1 MCLHLP
7 QLPLDALGPWPEPLA
22 ALPVLVWEADGRGA
36 RLVCSA
42 NPAARSLG
50 AAPGQRLG
58 SAQALAPQALL
69 LARDP
74 VREAAA
80 LQRLALA
87 LGSLTPCI
95 EIAPPAQLLLD
106 IHASLRLFGGLRPLL
121 RRALALARGG
131 GFTLRCGLAATPLA
145 AQWLAAQADPPTRGT
160 RRPPGPRRRCI
171 QLASTRRAL
180 QPLPLALVAGFLPA
194 AADKAVDKAMDTAA
208 DSLQMLQALGARRVA
223 DLRRLPRSGLAR
235 RGGAAWLDALDRAE
249 GRRPDPRRWFEP
261 PEACRLSLELPHPAE
276 AVPAL
281 EAALAP
287 LVQALC
293 GWLVLR
299 WRAAQGI
306 GLHLQHEHGA
316 RRRLADDVLTL
327 DLATPSRD
335 AAHLLTLLRERLQ
348 RIELRAP
355 VDRLTLDLTRHLP
368 DAGRPRALLPDALD
382 DQAQA
387 DARAGLIDRLRARL
401 GADRVQCLQLQA
413 DARPEHAQRRLPA
426 EVGPGTGGAGPPAR
440 RPPSADHGLPRPTW
454 LLATPQPLPLSQN
467 GEQPLH
473 LGRPLRLLT
482 RAERI
487 ETGWHDGAL
496 VRRDYHVALADD
508 GTLCWVY
515 RDRSPAATAAATAT
529 GDEPA
534 APRWFLH
541 GLFG

>member
-1 MCLHLP
+1 MHALWLCLHLP

-42 NPAARSLG
+42 NPAARGLG
-50 AAPGQRLG
+50 AVPGQRLG

-87 LGSLTPCI
+87 LGSLTPSI

-106 IHASLRLFGGLRPLL
+106 IHASLRLFGGLRALL
-121 RRALALARGG
+121 RRALALARGS

-145 AQWLAAQADPPTRGT
+145 AQWLAAQADPPDRRG

-180 QPLPLALVAGFLPA
+180 QPLPLALVAGFLANP
-194 AADKAVDKAMDTAA
+194 VDKAIDTTA

-235 RGGAAWLDALDRAE
+235 RGAAAWLDALDRAE

-261 PEACRLSLELPHPAE
+261 PEACRLGLELPHPAE

-293 GWLVLR
+293 GWLALR

-306 GLHLQHEHGA
+306 ELRLQHEYGA

-382 DQAQA
+382 DQTHA

-401 GADRVQCLQLQA
+401 GADRVQCIQLQA
-413 DARPEHAQRRLPA
+413 DARPEYAERRLPA
-426 EVGPGTGGAGPPAR
+426 EVGPGTGGAAPPAR

-454 LLATPQPLPLSQN
+454 LLATPQPLPLSRN
-467 GEQPLH
+467 GELPLH

-487 ETGWHDGAL
+487 ETGWHDSAL

-515 RDRSPAATAAATAT
+515 RDRSPAVTAADA
-529 GDEPA
+529 GELA